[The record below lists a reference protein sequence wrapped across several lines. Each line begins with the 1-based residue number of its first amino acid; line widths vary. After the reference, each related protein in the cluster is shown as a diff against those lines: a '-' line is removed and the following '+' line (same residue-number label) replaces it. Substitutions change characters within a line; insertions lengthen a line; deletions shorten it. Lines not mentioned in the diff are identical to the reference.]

1 MELDKKYRERLVI
14 ELSEYNID
22 LSDLVGCIDRT
33 EDEDMR
39 CYYDT
44 KIFLTREIIKVI
56 EKAIIDNEIDY

>member
-14 ELSEYNID
+14 ELAEYNID
-22 LSDLVGCIDRT
+22 LSDLVEHLTHT

-44 KIFLTREIIKVI
+44 KIFLTRETIKVI